1 MTSWVRL
8 SSQQMF
14 RFYSRIWTLEIH
26 ESSIILKISL
36 IKCLLFISPFAK
48 FDEGFHTSLLWDKQ
62 MGNPERILRQFSRQN
77 STGFYICL
85 RVQIGERQ
93 KFCHQYCRNFDC
105 SKTTGRIE
113 RTACGLA
120 WTAGNDRA
128 GMAAFGWWRLRL
140 WATIYGRFFMRR
152 LRDFMR

>member
-1 MTSWVRL
+1 
-8 SSQQMF
+8 
-14 RFYSRIWTLEIH
+14 
-26 ESSIILKISL
+26 
-36 IKCLLFISPFAK
+36 
-48 FDEGFHTSLLWDKQ
+48 

-140 WATIYGRFFMRR
+140 WATIYRRFFMRR
-152 LRDFMR
+152 LRDFMRKMFRRRIFVFVRVVAFLILIVSCNFFVCELLVDLKLMPNGDLTITLNG